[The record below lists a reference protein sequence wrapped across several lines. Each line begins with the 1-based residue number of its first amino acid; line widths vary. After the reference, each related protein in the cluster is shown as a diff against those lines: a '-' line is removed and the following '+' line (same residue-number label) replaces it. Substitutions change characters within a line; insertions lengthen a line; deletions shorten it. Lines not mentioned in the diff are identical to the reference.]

1 MSRQHPTVL
10 SLPRAAPVV
19 LAVAAWIA
27 APSSAPA
34 VQRDAREGD
43 VRVLP
48 VRGNIHMIVGAGA
61 NITAQI
67 GPDGV
72 LLVDSGSGAKSE
84 QVIAA
89 IRRLTDRPIRWI
101 INTHF
106 HADHVGGNGAIAKAG
121 ESLPQIS
128 IGAGQLFRDAEA
140 SAGIVAHENVLKR
153 MSAAESPGEN
163 LPLNTFFL
171 DEEEMFFNGEP
182 VQLIHRANAHT
193 DGDVMVFFRR
203 SDVLATGDLFVTN
216 SYPVID
222 GAAGGRFDGY
232 LAALNEIVHIA
243 IPEEKQEGGTW
254 IIPGHGRLSDEAD
267 VVDVRDMATII
278 RDRVQALIKA
288 GNTLEQVRAA
298 KPSLDHDDRFR
309 ATPEWTPDMF
319 LDAVYRALSGPPAKP
334 AP

>member
-1 MSRQHPTVL
+1 MMSL
-10 SLPRAAPVV
+10 RAPAAVV
-19 LAVAAWIA
+19 AALAAWIA
-27 APSSAPA
+27 ASAAVPA
-34 VQRDAREGD
+34 AQRADPNEL
-43 VRVLP
+43 RVLP
-48 VRGNIHMIVGAGA
+48 VRGNIYMIAGAGA

-72 LLVDSGSGAKSE
+72 LLVDSGSAAKSE

-89 IRRLTDRPIRWI
+89 IRKLTDRPIRWI

-106 HADHVGGNGAIAKAG
+106 HPDHVGANGAIAKVG
-121 ESLPQIS
+121 ESVPQIT
-128 IGAGQLFRDAEA
+128 IGVGQLFRDAEA
-140 SAGIVAHENVLKR
+140 SAGVVAHENVLKR
-153 MSAAESPGEN
+153 MSTADTSSDN

-171 DEEEMFFNGEP
+171 NEEEMFFNGEP
-182 VQLIHRANAHT
+182 VQLIHQANAHT

-222 GAAGGRFDGY
+222 AAAGGRFDGY

-254 IIPGHGRLSDEAD
+254 VIPGHGRLSDEAD
-267 VVDVRDMATII
+267 VVDVRDMATVV

-288 GNTLEQVRAA
+288 GKTLEQVRAA

-309 ATPEWTPDMF
+309 RTPEWTPEMF
-319 LDAVYRALSGPPAKP
+319 VEAVYRSLAQPAPKP
-334 AP
+334 AS

>member
-1 MSRQHPTVL
+1 
-10 SLPRAAPVV
+10 
-19 LAVAAWIA
+19 
-27 APSSAPA
+27 
-34 VQRDAREGD
+34 
-43 VRVLP
+43 
-48 VRGNIHMIVGAGA
+48 MIVGAGA

-67 GPDGV
+67 GTDGV
-72 LLVDSGSGAKSE
+72 LLVDSGSGDKSE

-89 IRRLTDRPIRWI
+89 VRNITDRPIRWI
-101 INTHF
+101 INTHA
-106 HADHVGGNGAIAKAG
+106 HADHVGGNGTIAKAG
-121 ESLPQIS
+121 ESVPQLT
-128 IGAGQLFRDAEA
+128 IGVGRLFRDADA

-153 MSAAESPGEN
+153 MSTGATTNEN

-182 VQLIHRANAHT
+182 VQLIHRANSHT

-222 GAAGGRFDGY
+222 AAAGGAFEGY

-254 IIPGHGRLSDEAD
+254 VIPGHGRLSDEAD

-278 RDRVQALIKA
+278 RDRIQALIKA
-288 GNTLEQVRAA
+288 GKTWEQVKAS

-309 ATPEWTPDMF
+309 TTPEWTPEMF
-319 LDAVYRALSGPPAKP
+319 VEAVYRSLSRPAAKP
-334 AP
+334 AS

>member
-1 MSRQHPTVL
+1 MSLRVPAVIV
-10 SLPRAAPVV
+10 AA
-19 LAVAAWIA
+19 LAAWIA
-27 APSSAPA
+27 ASPA
-34 VQRDAREGD
+34 VPAAQRADQNA

-48 VRGNIHMIVGAGA
+48 VRGNIYMIAGAGA

-67 GPDGV
+67 GSDGV
-72 LLVDSGSGAKSE
+72 LLVDSGSGANSE
-84 QVIAA
+84 HVIAA
-89 IRRLTDRPIRWI
+89 IRKLTDRPIRWI

-106 HADHVGGNGAIAKAG
+106 HPDHVGGNGAIATAG
-121 ESLPQIS
+121 ESVPQLT
-128 IGAGQLFRDAEA
+128 IGVGQLFRDAEA
-140 SAGIVAHENVLKR
+140 SAGIVSHENVLKR
-153 MSAAESPGEN
+153 MSAAETPSDS

-171 DEEEMFFNGEP
+171 NEEEMFFNGEP
-182 VQLIHRANAHT
+182 VQLIHQANAHT

-222 GAAGGRFDGY
+222 AAAGGRFDGY

-254 IIPGHGRLSDEAD
+254 VIPGHGRLSDEAD
-267 VVDVRDMATII
+267 VVDVRDTATIV

-288 GNTLEQVRAA
+288 GKTLEQVRAA

-309 ATPEWTPDMF
+309 STPEWTPEMF
-319 LDAVYRALSGPPAKP
+319 IEAVYRSLAQP
-334 AP
+334 APQPAR